1 MEEQTDLN
9 EALNNAIAQR
19 RAHIDKNQMARLKDK
34 FRNFHT
40 SFQSIYNVLLKK
52 GVIPEDPYKDDFK
65 ISEVT
70 TPDKDPFMESE
81 RVEKM
86 SIRLSQY
93 DTILE
98 FLTHY
103 YQFSTDF
110 LNLKRLKKIGELL
123 LYFQWTKLTPNST
136 SPQTRTLVD
145 FIQSIKGGGDALS
158 TSILAD
164 GCNQLSKLT
173 TEIVGLLKEITAFS
187 KQLYKQD
194 IRERILFK
202 VKVEGP
208 PSSQKMENA
217 FVQIKRAFPQE
228 MPETP
233 FFPELVNELIAEE
246 YSPQSSQ
253 FKQALIDSL
262 KVQEKKVKTQEDVSY
277 KSLLLETVRI
287 FSGASIHLEKAI
299 SKLNENQTFLDQRK
313 LTFSDRFRKW
323 LMSMV
328 KKQGEKHIY
337 MVEFFDEKTS
347 TTRTVRIDFDSFAAN
362 AVKRARTLGVLSSK
376 ASSTYM
382 RLEGSSE
389 EKIYEFV
396 TTLVEDLQKIITT
409 LPALDTYFKSE
420 VPREMRGRIHGI
432 KLEVSAIKNV
442 LIRANQKRH
451 EYVAKKEE
459 ITQLKKLGVDTSVS

>member
-9 EALNNAIAQR
+9 EALNNTISQR
-19 RAHIDKNQMARLKDK
+19 RAHIDKNQMAKLKDK

-40 SFQSIYNVLLKK
+40 SFQSIYKVFLKK
-52 GVIPEDPYKDDFK
+52 GIIPEDPYKDDFK
-65 ISEVT
+65 LSEVT

-81 RVEKM
+81 RIEKM

-123 LYFQWTKLTPNST
+123 IYFQWTKMTPNST
-136 SPQTRTLVD
+136 NPHTRTMAD
-145 FIQSIKGGGDALS
+145 FIQSIKGGGDSLS
-158 TSILAD
+158 NSILTD

-173 TEIVGLLKEITAFS
+173 TEIVGLLKEITTFS

-202 VKVEGP
+202 IHVDGP
-208 PSSQKMENA
+208 NSQEKMGKA
-217 FVQIKRAFPQE
+217 FVQIKRTFPQE
-228 MPETP
+228 MPDTP
-233 FFPELVNELIAEE
+233 FFPELVHELTAEE
-246 YSPQSSQ
+246 FSPQSSQ
-253 FKQALIDSL
+253 LKQALIESL
-262 KVQEKKVKTQEDVSY
+262 QVKETKAKTREDVSY

-299 SKLNENQTFLDQRK
+299 TKLNENQTFLDQRRQ
-313 LTFSDRFRKW
+313 TFGDRFRRW
-323 LMSMV
+323 LMNMV

-347 TTRTVRIDFDSFAAN
+347 TTRTVRIDYDSFAAN
-362 AVKRARTLGVLSSK
+362 AVKRARNLGVLSSK

-389 EKIYEFV
+389 EKVYEFV
-396 TTLVEDLQKIITT
+396 TTVVEDLQKMITT

-459 ITQLKKLGVDTSVS
+459 ITQLKKLGVDTSVT